1 MKKALA
7 LPQITASVGPTR
19 LEYEVKVE
27 KSGNDWWPE
36 EYRFSVDAL
45 DGSVS
50 INDNEFSSKD
60 VAAKALRAMADFLS
74 KK

>member
-19 LEYEVKVE
+19 LEYEVKIE